1 MTFPSDTSL
10 TEKPIFKP
18 FTNKKL
24 LSKLPFSKC
33 FPGESKITKNSK
45 AFKNYA
51 QCYTVKVLDFRDL
64 AMQIYITNTHVKI
77 N

>member
-1 MTFPSDTSL
+1 MTFPSYTSL

-33 FPGESKITKNSK
+33 FPGESKIIKKLKS
-45 AFKNYA
+45 F
-51 QCYTVKVLDFRDL
+51 
-64 AMQIYITNTHVKI
+64 
-77 N
+77 

>member
-10 TEKPIFKP
+10 IEKPVFKP

-24 LSKLPFSKC
+24 LNKLPFSKC
-33 FPGESKITKNSK
+33 FPDEPKITKNSK

-51 QCYTVKVLDFRDL
+51 ECYTVKVLDFRDL